1 MTVRQ
6 ECGGAAGLRS
16 RPLLEKQELAP
27 GVIDPGFVQ
36 VDDDLQRENEIA
48 VKVAVQRVPVS
59 PAVAQQDGR

>member
-16 RPLLEKQELAP
+16 RPLLEEQEFAP

-36 VDDDLQRENEIA
+36 VDDDLQGEDE
-48 VKVAVQRVPVS
+48 VTVEVAVQRVPVS